1 VMAEAAGHKWGQFV
15 GEYCESAMEPLLQA
29 FAKKHGLFLDK
40 KGPRPARSGKKLR
53 WVDSYGNGHDLDY
66 VLERGGTPDEVGTP
80 VAFIESAW
88 RRYTKHSKNK
98 AQEIQ
103 GAVLP
108 IAEKHRFSAPFLGC
122 ILAGDYTNNALNQL
136 RSIGFKVL
144 YLTYDS
150 VVQAFNTVRID
161 ARFNESTA
169 DADHEAK
176 MRKWAT
182 VPRKKQREVWDKLL
196 ELNKPSLDEFML
208 HLERAAR
215 RQINAV
221 RIIPLYGRAKD
232 CVNVTEAIAYVE
244 GYDEAA
250 PTGPLVKYEAII
262 RYDNGDK
269 IEGQFQD
276 RARTIE
282 FLAAYQ
288 TGNWT
293 PAIENHS
300 EDVE

>member
-1 VMAEAAGHKWGQFV
+1 MAEAAGHKWGQFV
-15 GEYCESAMEPLLQA
+15 GEYCESAIEPLLQA
-29 FAKKHGLFLDK
+29 FADKHGLFLDK

-66 VLERGGTPDEVGTP
+66 VLERGGTPDKIGTP

-108 IAEKHRFSAPFLGC
+108 IADKHRFSAPLLGC

-150 VVQAFNTVRID
+150 VVQAFDTVGID
-161 ARFNESTA
+161 ARFDESTP

-176 MRKWAT
+176 MKKWAT
-182 VPRKKQREVWDKLL
+182 VPKKKQGGVWGKLM
-196 ELNKPSLDEFML
+196 ELNKRSLDEFML
-208 HLERAAR
+208 HLERAAV

-221 RIIPLYGRAKD
+221 RVIPLHGMAKD
-232 CVNVTEAIAYVE
+232 CVGVADAIAFVE

-250 PTGPLVKYEAII
+250 PTGPLVKYEVII

-276 RARTIE
+276 RVTTIE

-293 PAIENHS
+293 PAIEDHS